1 MTDKR
6 TPLDFDAIR
15 AAAVGN
21 YVSTIFPAAGISF
34 SKPAHQHQACPMC
47 GGSDRFRCDDKRG
60 EGTWICSQCGAGNGF
75 MLVQQYT
82 GLDVYE
88 TNKLIAGAIGIDA
101 TSEVTDE
108 QRAQW
113 QSQQVE
119 REAAEKAEKRQA
131 RIDAAS
137 RAQSIWD
144 NAKPAADDHPY
155 LLRKNVSAIGLRQD
169 RYDNLVI
176 PMHYYS
182 QSNQQTTLVNVQLL
196 APDSQDN
203 QFDKTPSA
211 LDEEKLFLKGGL
223 VTGAYFTIGSATMFG
238 GGVILICEGYATG
251 ATVFDAMSYS
261 LPVIVAFNA
270 NNLIPVA
277 QSIRA
282 QYPDHR
288 IIICA
293 DNDSA
298 TAVKMRDKDISEGKE
313 PKPLIEY
320 NAGIYKAKQAAA
332 TVGGEMV
339 TPSFDILDIDKDA
352 A

>member
-6 TPLDFDAIR
+6 TPLDFEAIR

-21 YVSTIFPAAGISF
+21 YVSTIFPVAGISF
-34 SKPAHQHQACPMC
+34 SKAAHQHQSCPMC
-47 GGSDRFRCDDKRG
+47 CGDDRFRCDDKRG

-75 MLVQQYT
+75 MLVKDFT

-88 TNKLIAGAIGIDA
+88 TNKLIAGAIGLDA
-101 TSEVTDE
+101 TSTVTDE

-119 REAAEKAEKRQA
+119 REAVEKAEKRQA

-144 NAKPAADDHPY
+144 NSKPAADDHPY
-155 LLRKNVSAIGLRQD
+155 LLRKNVSAIGLSQD
-169 RYDNLVI
+169 ANDNLII
-176 PMHYYS
+176 PMYYH
-182 QSNQQTTLVNVQLL
+182 NTDKQQITLVNVQTI
-196 APDSQDN
+196 APDS
-203 QFDKTPSA
+203 
-211 LDEEKLFLKGGL
+211 EKLFLKGGL
-223 VTGAYFTIGSATMFG
+223 VSGAYFTIGSPAMFSAG
-238 GGVILICEGYATG
+238 IILICEGYATG

-288 IIICA
+288 IIIVA
-293 DNDSA
+293 DDDTA
-298 TAVKMRDKDISEGKE
+298 TAIKMRDKAIAEGKE

-320 NAGIYKAKQAAA
+320 NTGIREARNAAIA
-332 TVGGEMV
+332 ISGEMV
-339 TPSFDILDIDKDA
+339 VPSFDLLDKDA

>member
-34 SKPAHQHQACPMC
+34 SKAAHQHQSCPMC
-47 GGSDRFRCDDKRG
+47 GGDDRFRCDDKRG

-75 MLVQQYT
+75 MLVKDFT

-88 TNKLIAGAIGIDA
+88 TNKLIAGAIGLDA
-101 TSEVTDE
+101 TSTVTDE

-137 RAQSIWD
+137 RAQSIW
-144 NAKPAADDHPY
+144 NNSKPAADDHPY

-169 RYDNLVI
+169 SSDNLII
-176 PMHYYS
+176 PMYYYNADS
-182 QSNQQTTLVNVQLL
+182 KNTTLANVQTI
-196 APDSQDN
+196 APDS
-203 QFDKTPSA
+203 
-211 LDEEKLFLKGGL
+211 EKLFLKGGL
-223 VTGAYFTIGSATMFG
+223 VSGAYFTIGSPAMFIA
-238 GGVILICEGYATG
+238 GVILICEGYATG

-288 IIICA
+288 IIIVA
-293 DNDSA
+293 DDDTA
-298 TAVKMRDKDISEGKE
+298 TAIKMRDKAIAEGKE

-320 NAGIYKAKQAAA
+320 NTGIREARNAAIA
-332 TVGGEMV
+332 ISGEMV
-339 TPSFDILDIDKDA
+339 VPSFDLLDKDA

>member
-6 TPLDFDAIR
+6 SPLDFDAIR
-15 AAAVGN
+15 AAAIGN

-34 SKPAHQHQACPMC
+34 TKAAHQHQACPIC
-47 GGSDRFRCDDKRG
+47 GGSNRFRCDDKRG

-88 TNKLIAGAIGIDA
+88 TNKLIAGAIGLDT

-119 REAAEKAEKRQA
+119 REAVEKAEKRQA

-137 RAQSIWD
+137 RAQSIYS
-144 NAKPAADDHPY
+144 NTKPAADDHPY

-169 RYDNLVI
+169 SSDNLII
-176 PMHYYS
+176 PMYYYNTDS
-182 QSNQQTTLVNVQLL
+182 KNTTLANVQTI
-196 APDSQDN
+196 APDS
-203 QFDKTPSA
+203 
-211 LDEEKLFLKGGL
+211 EKLFLKGGL
-223 VTGAYFTIGSATMFG
+223 VTGAYFTIGSAAMFG

-293 DNDSA
+293 DDDSA

-320 NAGIYKAKQAAA
+320 NAGLYKAKQAAV

>member
-21 YVSTIFPAAGISF
+21 YVSNIFPAAGISF
-34 SKPAHQHQACPMC
+34 TKPAHQHQACPMC

-75 MLVQQYT
+75 MLVQQFT

-88 TNKLIAGAIGIDA
+88 TNKLIAGAIGLDA

-131 RIDAAS
+131 RLDAAS

-144 NAKPAADDHPY
+144 NAKPATDDHPY
-155 LLRKNVSAIGLRQD
+155 LLRKNVAAIGLRKD
-169 RYDNLVI
+169 DSDNLII
-176 PMHYYS
+176 PMQYY
-182 QSNQQTTLVNVQLL
+182 NITTEGTTLVNVQTI
-196 APDSQDN
+196 APDS
-203 QFDKTPSA
+203 
-211 LDEEKLFLKGGL
+211 EKLFLKGGL
-223 VTGAYFTIGSATMFG
+223 VSGAYFTIGNSPMFG
-238 GGVILICEGYATG
+238 AGVILICEGYATG

-261 LPVIVAFNA
+261 LPVVVAFNA
-270 NNLIPVA
+270 HNLIPVA
-277 QSIRA
+277 KAIRA
-282 QYPDHR
+282 QHPDHR

-293 DNDSA
+293 DDDSA
-298 TAVKMRDKDISEGKE
+298 TALKMRDKDIVDGKE
-313 PKPLIEY
+313 PKPLVEY
-320 NAGIYKAKQAAA
+320 NAGIRDGKLAAIA
-332 TVGGEMV
+332 VNGELV
-339 TPSFDILDIDKDA
+339 IPSFDVVDIDKDA